1 MKEVKPYRCIMW
13 HISDATPKLGL
24 WCHTVFRKK
33 SSGTNK
39 ELKLLNIRI
48 LHLKSLCTTQQHL
61 HYFRMNA
68 DRPVF
73 LLPRFKYTFLMPIQL
88 VIYNLIWRGSL
99 VCFVQQIKSYPIF
112 PISQVRLY
120 LSKNEHIWCYYMNI
134 TWYQRIVIGEWI
146 SKLTCSIQLWAV
158 CQLIDSL
165 RYAAK
170 VGTYSVCFGAY
181 IKHGL

>member
-1 MKEVKPYRCIMW
+1 MTKEVKPYWCIMW
-13 HISDATPKLGL
+13 HISDATPKLSL

-33 SSGTNK
+33 SSGTDK
-39 ELKLLNIRI
+39 ELKFLDVHIP
-48 LHLKSLCTTQQHL
+48 HLKSLCTTQQHL
-61 HYFRMNA
+61 HYVRMNA
-68 DRPVF
+68 DRPVL

-120 LSKNEHIWCYYMNI
+120 LSEYNLISTYSN
-134 TWYQRIVIGEWI
+134 RREWI
-146 SKLTCSIQLWAV
+146 SNLTCSIQLWAA

-170 VGTYSVCFGAY
+170 VGTYSVCFGAH
-181 IKHGL
+181 IKHRP